1 MAGMVFE
8 DGRDGIYGAYG
19 SDVGAEGAYACGR
32 CCLKPAAE
40 SLVILLA
47 VGQFAVHQAYK
58 VYHALEAYF
67 VVRGAVD
74 VLIEHISQAFLL
86 EVEA

>member
-1 MAGMVFE
+1 MFFK
-8 DGRDGIYGAYG
+8 DWRDGIYGAYG
-19 SDVGAEGAYACGR
+19 RDIGALGACACGR
-32 CCLKPAAE
+32 CSLNPTAE

-58 VYHALEAYF
+58 VYHALEAYL

-86 EVEA
+86 EVET

>member
-1 MAGMVFE
+1 MGLM
-8 DGRDGIYGAYG
+8 GR
-19 SDVGAEGAYACGR
+19 DVGAFRRVRCGR
-32 CCLKPAAE
+32 CSLKPAAE

-47 VGQFAVHQAYK
+47 VGQLAVHQAYK
-58 VYHALEAYF
+58 VYHALEAYL
-67 VVRGAVD
+67 VVRGAID